1 MRQGSTRFASLIFLA
16 LSLMGS
22 AVLATEEN
30 SLPDARRNT
39 RVTPLLLLSRLDV
52 RDDLG
57 LSEAQTQSVELAI
70 QRFHTQA
77 QGLRGLPNNAETIRA
92 RRKIDEEAFSW
103 IDSRLL
109 PPQKARLVQI
119 DLQWEGPSVLDSR
132 SIVSETLHL
141 SVEQKLKLKTAIQAR
156 NSARKAGQSDA
167 EIVLEKAAIACLTEA
182 QRESWRA
189 MLGKPVEFRKPG
201 Q

>member
-1 MRQGSTRFASLIFLA
+1 MRHGSTRFASLIFLA
-16 LSLMGS
+16 LSLPAS

-30 SLPDARRNT
+30 ALPDARRHT
-39 RVTPLLLLSRLDV
+39 RVTPLLLLSRSDV

-57 LSEAQTQSVELAI
+57 LSESQTQAVELAI

-77 QGLRGLPNNAETIRA
+77 QGLRGLRNDAETISA
-92 RRKIDEEAFSW
+92 RRKLDEEVFAW

-109 PPQKARLVQI
+109 PAQKTRLVQI
-119 DLQWEGPSVLDSR
+119 DLQWEGPSILVSR

-141 SVEQKLKLKTAIQAR
+141 SVEQKLKLKTAIQSRDLALK
-156 NSARKAGQSDA
+156 SKQSDA
-167 EIVLEKAAIACLTEA
+167 ELVLEKAALACLTEA

-201 Q
+201 L